1 MSDDKKNQEVK
12 TDQPKARKTLG
23 REEMFDVFKTGG
35 EAELFARPA
44 QKKHRVETETR
55 TGPSINHQIH
65 DASGPTIHHQTTD
78 TFGPSIDRRM
88 MDSEGPSIN
97 RAEITDA
104 DTNYGFFSPHSWTP
118 FAIGLSTFVFVLGF
132 VFASWLAVLGVMAIL
147 ASVFGLLFEYSRGN
161 FAE

>member
-1 MSDDKKNQEVK
+1 M
-12 TDQPKARKTLG
+12 
-23 REEMFDVFKTGG
+23 KTGG
-35 EAELFARPA
+35 LLFACGTAFYALVTVVYWFMSREPIGTTA
-44 QKKHRVETETR
+44 LALTGGLAFLIGFYALFTARRVGALPEDNE
-55 TGPSINHQIH
+55 
-65 DASGPTIHHQTTD
+65 
-78 TFGPSIDRRM
+78 F
-88 MDSEGPSIN
+88 
-97 RAEITDA
+97 AEITDA